1 MWAEDGRK
9 ASRARGHWREVHKK
23 SSVDYLRGSSERE
36 RGVGPARGRQ
46 YDAVTGQPADREF
59 PQNSE
64 RLSWR
69 WRLREG
75 SAPRKRRKTGLS
87 SRSRVGFAKARD
99 WVVDRTEHKLA

>member
-1 MWAEDGRK
+1 MAPTFHHQI
-9 ASRARGHWREVHKK
+9 RGHREV
-23 SSVDYLRGSSERE
+23 ERA
-36 RGVGPARGRQ
+36 VGQRRGRQ
-46 YDAVTGQPADREF
+46 YDALTGQPADRDF
-59 PQNSE
+59 PQNSA

-99 WVVDRTEHKLA
+99 WVVDRTEHKLATTSMVLAGQLADR